1 MHSNFG
7 PLFCVK
13 LHPNLWQFVLAS
25 GWGAILLL
33 LQLLLLLP
41 LLLLQLAADIRKT
54 CQAMARPN
62 LLASC
67 ATTCLHFAPSA

>member
-33 LQLLLLLP
+33 LQLLL
-41 LLLLQLAADIRKT
+41 QLAADIRKT